1 MSDITD
7 VISTAPFL
15 PLSNSRS
22 FLCRELS
29 QLTAVICGLF
39 GRVIIM
45 KIMSFPGRKCTK
57 SIDGA
62 HRHRCLRYRSHT
74 GLILRWFQKQLC
86 RLTPFCCTG
95 RPWGLSPCGLI
106 SCHLSLSLHF
116 LHRHSFIVVLR
127 FTFIP
132 CRLMISLMSLTLI
145 ALIGCCPRGTHSTVL
160 RVQVYREH
168 KVCSN

>member
-1 MSDITD
+1 MSDVTD

-45 KIMSFPGRKCTK
+45 KIMSLPGRKCMK

-62 HRHRCLRYRSHT
+62 HRS
-74 GLILRWFQKQLC
+74 QM
-86 RLTPFCCTG
+86 
-95 RPWGLSPCGLI
+95 S
-106 SCHLSLSLHF
+106 
-116 LHRHSFIVVLR
+116 IV
-127 FTFIP
+127 
-132 CRLMISLMSLTLI
+132 LTLVSEA
-145 ALIGCCPRGTHSTVL
+145 ALQIDAVCVHEWILLVG
-160 RVQVYREH
+160 RE
-168 KVCSN
+168 VRPPAA